1 MFVDLNRKVDFN
13 STPYETKDKFS
24 IYAISEKGVK
34 QYVDGNHFTHH
45 YLNKYPKEVLDMI
58 NNDVNGYKLE
68 EAEQWEVQMERERQK
83 KEKKAKEEDK
93 KEKKKVEFNSS
104 KNEER
109 SYNNKKS
116 LNQIKKKGNNKIN
129 VYDDDRLGNKNL
141 TQPFKTYSKGIEKAA
156 KFSSSVTDMNKIMKG
171 MQSRINTKI
180 VTSK

>member
-1 MFVDLNRKVDFN
+1 M
-13 STPYETKDKFS
+13 SS
-24 IYAISEKGVK
+24 ASQIA
-34 QYVDGNHFTHH
+34 
-45 YLNKYPKEVLDMI
+45 
-58 NNDVNGYKLE
+58 
-68 EAEQWEVQMERERQK
+68 
-83 KEKKAKEEDK
+83 
-93 KEKKKVEFNSS
+93 KKKVEFNSS